1 MKNNRAALR
10 YAKATLSLALEQ
22 GNAPAIEQ
30 DMVAVIDVC
39 STNQNLVDFL
49 DNPILSIQL
58 KQETVS
64 KVFSSLSEGS
74 KNLISILAANNRI
87 NLLDQVA
94 EQFVILNQIQQ
105 GKQKAVVTSSAPL
118 TSDLEKTIL
127 GKAKELSSAT
137 LILNNVVNPSIIG
150 GFILRI
156 GDLQYNASV
165 VDQLDTLKR
174 QLTKTNYSV

>member
-1 MKNNRAALR
+1 
-10 YAKATLSLALEQ
+10 
-22 GNAPAIEQ
+22 
-30 DMVAVIDVC
+30 MV
-39 STNQNLVDFL
+39 F
-49 DNPILSIQL
+49 
-58 KQETVS
+58 
-64 KVFSSLSEGS
+64 KVFSSFSEGS

-94 EQFVILNQIQQ
+94 EQFVALNQIQQ
-105 GKQKAVVTSSAPL
+105 GKQKAVVTSAVPL
-118 TSDLEKTIL
+118 TPVLEKTIL
-127 GKAKELSSAT
+127 DKAKELSSAT
-137 LILNNVVNPSIIG
+137 LILSNVVNPSIIG